1 LALVSKQFE
10 ILLKQT
16 ERLAKWV
23 MLMKGFH
30 VVVLIKPS
38 PDIEKVKFDTVR
50 GVVDRSSAPLE
61 INPFDLNA
69 LEAAA
74 QIKEKLGGEIT
85 AISMAPPM
93 AEPVL
98 KDAIARGADRAILLT
113 DKRFAGADTLATS
126 YTLAS
131 AIKKLGK
138 FDLIICGEKT
148 VDGDTAQVGP
158 EVAEHL
164 GIPHVAYVS
173 RIEEVSREKLL
184 VVSDMGVPYLMEL
197 RLPGLIT
204 VTKDVNKP
212 RLPTLRDKLRARKA
226 KIEVWTADDLADVA
240 EVDRFGLHGSPT
252 RVVKAFVVSERKRKG
267 VVFRGEDAV
276 DKLVEV
282 LEKEGI
288 LR

>member
-1 LALVSKQFE
+1 ME
-10 ILLKQT
+10 D
-16 ERLAKWV
+16 
-23 MLMKGFH
+23 FH
-30 VVVLIKPS
+30 LVVLIKPS
-38 PDIEKVKFDTVR
+38 PDIEKVRFDTVR

-69 LEAAA
+69 LEAAV

-173 RIEEVSREKLL
+173 RIKEISRERLL
-184 VVSDMGVPYLMEL
+184 VVSRYGCSLLDGVE
-197 RLPGLIT
+197 T
-204 VTKDVNKP
+204 S
-212 RLPTLRDKLRARKA
+212 
-226 KIEVWTADDLADVA
+226 
-240 EVDRFGLHGSPT
+240 RFNYCY
-252 RVVKAFVVSERKRKG
+252 
-267 VVFRGEDAV
+267 
-276 DKLVEV
+276 
-282 LEKEGI
+282 
-288 LR
+288 